1 MLYPVRRCPLCA
13 SLWLSVP
20 LFCLWWYSC
29 TLVPFGRLYGRF
41 MAFCGVCRLRICR
54 CGLLCGSVAAF
65 YGVGVLFIGYGA
77 KIALRGKYGRFTG
90 CGVSRLCCACGILC
104 RCGRLCGSLWAFCR
118 CGCSP
123 LPCAALRGSV
133 ELVRRSASGGRNKAP
148 VQLAPGQRKSP
159 DFSGRVVLFIHFQQ
173 FGKYYERENKN
184 AK

>member
-1 MLYPVRRCPLCA
+1 MLWAWRRCPLCA
-13 SLWLSVP
+13 PLWLCEP

-29 TLVPFGRLYGRF
+29 TLAPFRRLYGLF
-41 MAFCGVCRLRICR
+41 TVFCEACRLYI
-54 CGLLCGSVAAF
+54 
-65 YGVGVLFIGYGA
+65 
-77 KIALRGKYGRFTG
+77 
-90 CGVSRLCCACGILC
+90 C
-104 RCGRLCGSLWAFCR
+104 RCGRLCGSLWVFCR

-133 ELVRRSASGGRNKAP
+133 ELVRRSVSGGRNKAP
-148 VQLAPGQRKSP
+148 AQAVPGQRKSP

>member
-1 MLYPVRRCPLCA
+1 MLWAWRRCPLCA
-13 SLWLSVP
+13 PLWLCEP

-29 TLVPFGRLYGRF
+29 TLTPFRRLYGLF
-41 MAFCGVCRLRICR
+41 TVFCEVRRLYIYIYIY
-54 CGLLCGSVAAF
+54 AA
-65 YGVGVLFIGYGA
+65 VELV
-77 KIALRGKYGRFTG
+77 
-90 CGVSRLCCACGILC
+90 
-104 RCGRLCGSLWAFCR
+104 RLCGGVLWRWCSPYKGTGLKSLYGANTGVLRGAAFPGCAYGILCR

-133 ELVRRSASGGRNKAP
+133 ELVRRSVSGGRNKAP
-148 VQLAPGQRKSP
+148 AQAVPGQRKSP